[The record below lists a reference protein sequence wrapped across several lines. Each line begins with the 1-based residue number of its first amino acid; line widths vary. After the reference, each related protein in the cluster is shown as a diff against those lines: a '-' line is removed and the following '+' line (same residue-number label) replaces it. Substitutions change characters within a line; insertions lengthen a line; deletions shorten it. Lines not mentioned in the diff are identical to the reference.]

1 MLCLILPGIVIG
13 FYKMHEL
20 LYYLIKVILLKIQEL
35 FSRIRLVQLLLNL
48 AAVGILNKNEYNID

>member
-1 MLCLILPGIVIG
+1 MLCLRIVIG